1 MITTYYNV
9 LLAQALIFMCY
20 SFTSPMPWSK
30 DNTAKRLCDPGT
42 TSRAEE
48 FYNIKILKYYPA
60 STCADYAETD
70 PTVFAGEQYAA
81 TLAIWFIVY
90 ICTVRSIRITKYLV
104 WPTVMIPFILLIAL
118 MVGSLTAQGA
128 GQGVSQYLTG

>member
-1 MITTYYNV
+1 M
-9 LLAQALIFMCY
+9 
-20 SFTSPMPWSK
+20 
-30 DNTAKRLCDPGT
+30 
-42 TSRAEE
+42 
-48 FYNIKILKYYPA
+48 KILKYYQGQ
-60 STCADYAETD
+60 CKDYADTD

-104 WPTVMIPFILLIAL
+104 WPTVLIPFILLIAF

-128 GQGVSQYLTG
+128 G